1 MANPETTERDSTAET
16 SAQASDMS
24 GKDSGTAGK
33 GSDASKGSTLEDVV
47 TVATAGKHAQ
57 NSESAAAPAPE
68 AKPAAKPEPAKPA
81 KAPPPP
87 PRGGMSV
94 LLGGVVAAAIGATA
108 TLVVLPKLPPDL
120 RDAVMPNG
128 GAGSAVEKAVAD
140 QAAKLD
146 AIEKAMAQS
155 QVAGP
160 EVAAL
165 QTALGELKAK
175 VDALAAAPAPAP
187 TVVDNSAEVEALKT
201 ALAALTE
208 KFEKAPAFASQQ
220 QLEAATAE
228 AKAKIAAAEADTA
241 KMRAESE
248 AAAKRTIAQATVAR
262 VAAAFDGGT
271 PIDTQLAEAEAAGI
285 AIPEA
290 LRGDLP
296 SIAAVK
302 AAFPEAARKAL
313 ATARKDTAGESLQ
326 GKLGS
331 FLLAQTGA
339 RSLSAKEGTGPDAV
353 LSRAQSAVDEGRFDA
368 ALTEIAAL
376 PAAAQ
381 ADLQDW
387 KAMVEKRSAAQAAI
401 AEMAQSVK

>member
-146 AIEKAMAQS
+146 AIEKAMSQS

-175 VDALAAAPAPAP
+175 VDALAAAPAP